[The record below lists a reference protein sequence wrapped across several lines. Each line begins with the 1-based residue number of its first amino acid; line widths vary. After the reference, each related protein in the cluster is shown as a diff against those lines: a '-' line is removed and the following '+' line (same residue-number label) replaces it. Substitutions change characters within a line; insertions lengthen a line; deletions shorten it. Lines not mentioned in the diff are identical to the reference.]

1 MKSVTGC
8 HAYSSSALVVL
19 GLMKQNPIHLH
30 LENRA
35 ATDVKN
41 AGAHWVDREVVVDE
55 GLITSR
61 NPGDLEAFSAK
72 IIEEMQEGVHEQRA
86 VA

>member
-35 ATDVKN
+35 N
-41 AGAHWVDREVVVDE
+41 GACDRMLRNLLDASPMVDFDQR
-55 GLITSR
+55 LI
-61 NPGDLEAFSAK
+61 AA
-72 IIEEMQEGVHEQRA
+72 
-86 VA
+86 